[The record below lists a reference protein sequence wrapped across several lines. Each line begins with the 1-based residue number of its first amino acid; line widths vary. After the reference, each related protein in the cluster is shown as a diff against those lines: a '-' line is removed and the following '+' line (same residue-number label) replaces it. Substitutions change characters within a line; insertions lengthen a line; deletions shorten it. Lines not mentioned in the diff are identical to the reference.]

1 MVPQRGSDP
10 MSLIQSMLPSEILV
24 FPCKYLGTPLSIRKL
39 IRGQLQ
45 PIIDRI
51 ADQLP
56 GWKAD
61 LMTHVGHREMQVQ
74 YVLTTMMVYLSMALE
89 LPSWAIKAIDKI
101 RRGYLWRGRKE
112 VNGSHFLLAWPKVC
126 RSQELGGLGI
136 LDLKSLGFALI
147 VRWPWLRKSK
157 PNKP

>member
-1 MVPQRGSDP
+1 
-10 MSLIQSMLPSEILV
+10 
-24 FPCKYLGTPLSIRKL
+24 
-39 IRGQLQ
+39 
-45 PIIDRI
+45 
-51 ADQLP
+51 
-56 GWKAD
+56 
-61 LMTHVGHREMQVQ
+61 MTHVGHREMQVQ

-112 VNGSHFLLAWPKVC
+112 VNGGHCLLAWPKVC

-147 VRWPWLRKSK
+147 VRWPWLKKSK